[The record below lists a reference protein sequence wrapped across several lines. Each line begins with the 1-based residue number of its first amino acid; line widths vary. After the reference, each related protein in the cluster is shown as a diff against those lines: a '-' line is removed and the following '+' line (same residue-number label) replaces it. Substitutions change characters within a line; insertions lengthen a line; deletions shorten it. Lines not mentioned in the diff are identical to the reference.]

1 MLSEKPWRPDLALRL
16 IAGFYAAMALGMIVG
31 IGYREVL
38 PNSLTREVISFA
50 VGTFIF
56 HCVTLFLVQIFL
68 RQHQTSW
75 ASAFGF
81 QEPRLGRTIFLGA
94 MVGILVLPVALS
106 LKVLVEKLALAINST
121 SPLPNQAP
129 VEMLMQATSISQL
142 IVHGIAA
149 IIFAPIVEEI
159 IFRGVL
165 YPAVKRHASRGTA
178 LWGVSLLF
186 ALTHMNLAALLALA
200 VLGTLL
206 TFLYETTRNLIA
218 PIIAHSVFNAAN
230 FGFLVFNRYSE
241 GAL

>member
-38 PNSLTREVISFA
+38 PNSLTREVVSFA

-75 ASAFGF
+75 SFAFGF
-81 QEPRLGRTIFLGA
+81 REPRLGRTIFLGA
-94 MVGILVLPVALS
+94 MVGVLVLPVALS
-106 LKVLVEKLALAINST
+106 LKVLVETLVRAFNANSQ
-121 SPLPNQAP
+121 LPNQPA

-142 IVHGIAA
+142 VIHGIAA

-186 ALTHMNLAALLALA
+186 ALTHMNLGALLALA

-206 TFLYETTRNLIA
+206 TFLYETTRNLLA

-230 FGFLVFNRYSE
+230 FALLVFNRYSE